1 MHCSHSYFKVNTTF
15 NCIFQFY
22 FVFRLRKLL
31 LCFKLIKEKPLTR
44 NKLVKSTSVISLYIM
59 LFESSFSS
67 KSWNGLSFDKSFCE
81 TWFSFSMLSQNAGV
95 FKINIGEYSMW
106 KNHQFVSIVVGRYTS
121 ISRVCFYDF
130 QLQSTVKKMEKLV
143 SKYREQKNSSLFK
156 QLKQFYT
163 KRKTPKKSKNFY
175 WNVKKRLYL

>member
-1 MHCSHSYFKVNTTF
+1 MPEFS
-15 NCIFQFY
+15 
-22 FVFRLRKLL
+22 
-31 LCFKLIKEKPLTR
+31 KLILG
-44 NKLVKSTSVISLYIM
+44 SIQ
-59 LFESSFSS
+59 
-67 KSWNGLSFDKSFCE
+67 CE
-81 TWFSFSMLSQNAGV
+81 
-95 FKINIGEYSMW
+95 

-143 SKYREQKNSSLFK
+143 SKYREQKNGSLFK

-175 WNVKKRLYL
+175 